1 MSLLPD
7 SLVSGISRRDCLPF
21 AASIFNLFCR
31 AKPKSIRGPE
41 KMVRKVLLV
50 IALVVVVLSV
60 VGCKT
65 VQGIGGDITWVGKKG
80 QQVVER

>member
-1 MSLLPD
+1 MKNEQNCRKEYKLQYLA
-7 SLVSGISRRDCLPF
+7 F
-21 AASIFNLFCR
+21 EFCR
-31 AKPKSIRGPE
+31 SGPE
-41 KMVRKVLLV
+41 KMVRKVLLA